1 MANKYFRTSLIPSAA
16 TETTLYTVPAANAA
30 VIRSLR
36 VTNAGTGATNVTV
49 TQYNEGSATAHYLQ
63 KSRSLAV
70 NATFD
75 VFNGIPCVMEAGDV
89 LKVTSTLASSHFY
102 LSYLEIDRN

>member
-30 VIRSLR
+30 IIRSLR
-36 VTNAGTGATNVTV
+36 VSNAVTV

-75 VFNGIPCVMEAGDV
+75 VFNGIPCVLEAGDV
-89 LKVTSTLASSHFY
+89 LKVTSTVATSHFY